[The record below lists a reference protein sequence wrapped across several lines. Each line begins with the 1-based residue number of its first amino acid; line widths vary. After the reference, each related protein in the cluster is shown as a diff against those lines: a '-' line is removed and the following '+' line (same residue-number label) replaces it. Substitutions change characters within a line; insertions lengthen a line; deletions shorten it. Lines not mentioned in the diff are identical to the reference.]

1 MSEVNELREQVR
13 ALQAELD
20 ALKLTLEVV
29 GTVDFDSGM
38 LSRTGILEALE
49 RGQRWLAR
57 RGDIYGILVVT
68 FPSLHA
74 DARHGPE
81 ATEFRSHVAATMGAA
96 VRDVD
101 SVGRLDDDTFAAV
114 LSDLRAGALQIVAQ
128 RMRDL
133 LERLVASSQLIG
145 GTFRIAGLEVL
156 SKAPSGD
163 ILDRALMLTLE
174 ANPGPV
180 LGQIN

>member
-1 MSEVNELREQVR
+1 MSEVDELRDQVR
-13 ALQAELD
+13 SLQAELD
-20 ALKLTLEVV
+20 ALHVTLEVV

-38 LSRTGILEALE
+38 LSRTGVLDALE

-57 RGDIYGILVVT
+57 RGDIYGILVVA

-74 DARHGPE
+74 EARHGPE

-101 SVGRLDDDTFAAV
+101 SVGRLDDHTFAAV
-114 LSDLRAGALQIVAQ
+114 LADLNAGAIDVVAN

-133 LERLVASSQLIG
+133 LERLVTSGPLIG

-156 SKAPSGD
+156 TKAPSGE
-163 ILDRALMLTLE
+163 ILDRALSLTLE

-180 LGQIN
+180 LGQVD

>member
-1 MSEVNELREQVR
+1 MSEADELREQVL

-20 ALKLTLEVV
+20 ALKVTLEVV

-38 LSRTGILEALE
+38 LNRTGVLEALE
-49 RGQRWLAR
+49 RGQKWLAR
-57 RGDIYGILVVT
+57 RGDIYGILVVA

-81 ATEFRSHVAATMGAA
+81 ATEFRSHAAATMGAA

-101 SVGRLDDDTFAAV
+101 SVGRIDDHTFAAV
-114 LSDLRAGALQIVAQ
+114 LADLNPGAIEIVAN
-128 RMRDL
+128 RLRDL
-133 LERLVASSQLIG
+133 LERLVASSELIG

-156 SKAPSGD
+156 SKAPSGE
-163 ILDRALMLTLE
+163 ILDQALMLT
-174 ANPGPV
+174 AQADPGPV
-180 LGQIN
+180 LGQVD

>member
-1 MSEVNELREQVR
+1 MSEVDELREQVAELR
-13 ALQAELD
+13 AELD
-20 ALKLTLEVV
+20 ALKVTLEVV

-38 LSRTGILEALE
+38 LNRTGVLEALE
-49 RGQRWLAR
+49 RGHRWLAR
-57 RGDIYGILVVT
+57 RGDIYGILVVA

-74 DARHGPE
+74 EARHGIE

-101 SVGRLDDDTFAAV
+101 SVGRLDDHTFAAV
-114 LSDLRAGALQIVAQ
+114 LADLKAGAIEIVAG

-133 LERLVASSQLIG
+133 LERLVASNEFAG

-156 SKAPSGD
+156 AKAPSGEV
-163 ILDRALMLTLE
+163 LDRAMIL
-174 ANPGPV
+174 AAQADPGPV
-180 LGQIN
+180 LGQVD

>member
-1 MSEVNELREQVR
+1 MSEVDELREQVR
-13 ALQAELD
+13 ALQDELD
-20 ALKLTLEVV
+20 ALKVTLEVV

-38 LSRTGILEALE
+38 LSRSGVLDALE
-49 RGQRWLAR
+49 RGQQWLAR
-57 RGDIYGILVVT
+57 RGDIYGLLVVA

-101 SVGRLDDDTFAAV
+101 SVGRLDDHTFAAV
-114 LSDLRAGALQIVAQ
+114 LSDLNAGAIQIVAD

-133 LERLVASSQLIG
+133 LERLVASNPLIG

-156 SKAPSGD
+156 SNTPSGD
-163 ILDRALMLTLE
+163 ILDGALMLSLE

-180 LGQIN
+180 LGQIG

>member
-1 MSEVNELREQVR
+1 MSEVDELREQVR

-38 LSRTGILEALE
+38 LSRTGVLDALE

-57 RGDIYGILVVT
+57 RGDIYGILVVA

-101 SVGRLDDDTFAAV
+101 SVGRLDDHTFAAV
-114 LSDLRAGALQIVAQ
+114 LADLNAGAIEIVAN
-128 RMRDL
+128 RMCDL
-133 LERLVASSQLIG
+133 LERLVASSPLIG
-145 GTFRIAGLEVL
+145 GSFRIAGLEVL
-156 SKAPSGD
+156 SKSPSGD
-163 ILDRALMLTLE
+163 ILDKALLLTLE

-180 LGQIN
+180 LGQVD